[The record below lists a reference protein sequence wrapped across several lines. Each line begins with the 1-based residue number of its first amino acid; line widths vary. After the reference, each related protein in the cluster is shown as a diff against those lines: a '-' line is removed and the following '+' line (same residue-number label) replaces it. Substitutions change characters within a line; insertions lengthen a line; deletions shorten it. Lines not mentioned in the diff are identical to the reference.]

1 MRIFALVLIFALLL
15 LSCDTIDFSDQPQ
28 GIIEYD
34 VAYLSNKSSMP
45 TNLLPKKVIL
55 KFRAQKSI
63 TTIEGFMK
71 MFSLSN
77 INDFRK
83 HTNSLMLKVVEKKY
97 YYQGEK
103 FDPPFFF
110 DKIKDPIIVL
120 KPEKKILA
128 GITCKKAVV
137 TFTDKT
143 ITPFDLYYTD
153 SIKLK
158 SPNIS
163 TPLHQ
168 IEGVLMQFNIRISNV
183 EMRLTATKYKQD
195 NVSENIFTVP
205 DEYKKVKKEK
215 LVVVIN
221 KLLE

>member
-1 MRIFALVLIFALLL
+1 MRIFALVLIFASLL

-28 GIIEYD
+28 GMIEYD
-34 VAYLSNKSSMP
+34 VTYLSNRSSMP

-97 YYQGEK
+97 FYQGEK

-110 DKIKDPIIVL
+110 DKIKGPIILL
-120 KPEKKILA
+120 KPEKKIFA

-137 TFTDKT
+137 NFADKT
-143 ITPFDLYYTD
+143 SSPFDLYYTD

-158 SPNIS
+158 SPNKS
-163 TPLHQ
+163 TPFHQ

-195 NVSENIFTVP
+195 NVSENVFVIP
-205 DEYKKVKKEK
+205 EEYKKVKKEK
-215 LVVVIN
+215 LIVVIN